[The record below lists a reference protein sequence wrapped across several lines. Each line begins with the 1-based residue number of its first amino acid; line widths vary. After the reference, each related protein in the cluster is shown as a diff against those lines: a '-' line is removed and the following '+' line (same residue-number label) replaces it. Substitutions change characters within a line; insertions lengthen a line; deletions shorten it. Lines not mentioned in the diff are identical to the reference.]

1 MLQATEKSEKMA
13 LSVEQLTSEK
23 KMLETQVSRDEGVLA
38 PVLQLV
44 SERADGVF
52 MMLFL

>member
-1 MLQATEKSEKMA
+1 MA

-23 KMLETQVSRDEGVLA
+23 KLLEAQVSRDEDVLA
-38 PVLQLV
+38 PVLQLIA
-44 SERADGVF
+44 EWAGVF